1 MLLPRPRPV
10 RGGRVAR
17 PPRGRAA
24 RLAPVAAAT
33 ALLLGLGACASAGEG
48 SGDDDEGPTRL
59 TPQPLPDVAAAMIE
73 DRPPESER
81 LAACDLLG
89 LPTERVIE
97 LTGADMPDV
106 EPVGDGDLAD
116 ICTYGGPGSPERFA
130 AAQAEAIANGLA
142 AAGAPTTWPT
152 PTPTPGPAGPGAGG
166 FDAEGFGTEGFGAG
180 DTSTPGDADATTTAP
195 DDPEAPVRVPD
206 TVAAGVIKPAGGA
219 APALADQAAMLGA
232 RYACSE
238 VRGAAAPPVEGA
250 PPAAEL
256 APAPAQPEL
265 GTAYIDCV
273 ASPAGGGVE
282 VHTILVADDDLW
294 HLAMVR
300 PEVPRTPVS
309 EARALEATHRLA
321 REILG

>member
-10 RGGRVAR
+10 RGGHVAR

-24 RLAPVAAAT
+24 RLAPLAAT

-48 SGDDDEGPTRL
+48 SGDDAGPTRL
-59 TPQPLPDVAAAMIE
+59 TPQPLPDVAAAMIA

-81 LAACDLLG
+81 RAACELLD
-89 LPTERVIE
+89 LPTDRVIE

-116 ICTYGGPGSPERFA
+116 ICTYGGPGSPERLA
-130 AAQAEAIANGLA
+130 ATQAEAIANGLA
-142 AAGAPTTWPT
+142 AAGAPTTWPA
-152 PTPTPGPAGPGAGG
+152 PTPGPAGLGG
-166 FDAEGFGTEGFGAG
+166 T
-180 DTSTPGDADATTTAP
+180 DATTTAP
-195 DDPEAPVRVPD
+195 DDPEAPARVPD
-206 TVAAGVIKPAGGA
+206 TVAAGVIRPAGGA

-238 VRGAAAPPVEGA
+238 VRGSAAPPVEGA
-250 PPAAEL
+250 PPAAER

-273 ASPAGGGVE
+273 ATPAGGGVE
-282 VHTILVADDDLW
+282 VHTILVADGDLW
-294 HLAMVR
+294 HVAMVR

-321 REILG
+321 LEILG